1 MRPHVPTARNAEFAL
16 IPMRSER
23 AVTRSPMKSF
33 SRAAV
38 IVALAA
44 TLGGCASLFAG
55 SPDATYDLTAP
66 TGLPQGGGQR
76 GTMVVAEPVAVA
88 VIDGQRIV
96 VKPGAGQITYLGKSQ
111 WSDRLPK
118 LVQAR
123 IIESYENANRLRSVG
138 RPGDRLTVDY
148 QLVTEL
154 RAFEIR
160 AATGEAVV
168 ELTAKIINDKTGK
181 IVAAEVFSARQP
193 VAGAVDG
200 PNATQALNAAL
211 GRVLSGLVGWT
222 GQRI

>member
-1 MRPHVPTARNAEFAL
+1 MTPPAL
-16 IPMRSER
+16 APIPMRSER
-23 AVTRSPMKSF
+23 SVTRSMKTF
-33 SRAAV
+33 SRAAAA
-38 IVALAA
+38 VALTAA
-44 TLGGCASLFAG
+44 LGGCASLLAG

-66 TGLPQGGGQR
+66 SNLPRGGGQS

-96 VKPGAGQITYLGKSQ
+96 VKPNSGQVTYLGKSQ

-123 IIESYENANRLRSVG
+123 IIESFENANRLRSVG

-154 RAFEIR
+154 RSFEIN
-160 AATGEAVV
+160 AGTGEAVV
-168 ELTAKIINDKTGK
+168 EMTAKIVNDKTGK
-181 IVAAEVFSARQP
+181 IVAGEVFQARQP
-193 VAGAVDG
+193 VSGTVDG
-200 PNATQALNAAL
+200 PNASQALNQAL
-211 GRVLSGLVGWT
+211 GRVLVGLVSWT

>member
-1 MRPHVPTARNAEFAL
+1 MTPPDAAFAP
-16 IPMRSER
+16 IPLSSER
-23 AVTRSPMKSF
+23 AVTVKPIKTF
-33 SRAAV
+33 SRALAV
-38 IVALAA
+38 VALTAA
-44 TLGGCASLFAG
+44 LGGCASLLAG

-66 TGLPQGGGQR
+66 SNVPQGGGQR

-96 VKPGAGQITYLGKSQ
+96 VKPSSGQVTYLGKSQ

-123 IIESYENANRLRSVG
+123 IIESYENANRLKSVG

-154 RAFEIR
+154 RSFEIR
-160 AATGEAVV
+160 AGSNEAVV
-168 ELTAKIINDKTGK
+168 EMTAKIVNDKTGK
-181 IVAAEVFSARQP
+181 IVAGEVFSARQP

-211 GRVLSGLVGWT
+211 GRVLVGLVGWT

>member
-1 MRPHVPTARNAEFAL
+1 MARSSL
-16 IPMRSER
+16 RT
-23 AVTRSPMKSF
+23 V
-33 SRAAV
+33 AARLA
-38 IVALAA
+38 IVAALGL
-44 TLGGCASLFAG
+44 TLSGCAGLLAG

-66 TGLPQGGGQR
+66 SDLPRGGGQR
-76 GTMVVAEPVAVA
+76 GVLVVAEPVAVA

-96 VKPGAGQITYLGKSQ
+96 VKPNEGQVTYLPKSQ

-123 IIESYENANRLRSVG
+123 IIESYENAARLRSVG
-138 RPGDRLTVDY
+138 RPGDRLAPDF

-181 IVAAEVFSARQP
+181 IVAGEVFVARQP
-193 VAGAVDG
+193 LAGAVDG
-200 PNATQALNAAL
+200 PTATRALDQALR
-211 GRVLSGLVGWT
+211 RVLTGLVGWT
-222 GQRI
+222 GQQL